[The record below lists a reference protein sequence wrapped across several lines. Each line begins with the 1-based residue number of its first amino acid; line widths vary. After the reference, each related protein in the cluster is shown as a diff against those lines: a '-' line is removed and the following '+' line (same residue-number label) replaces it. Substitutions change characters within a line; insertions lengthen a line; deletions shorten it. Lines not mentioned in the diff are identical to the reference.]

1 MQITVLY
8 FASLREQIGLQ
19 REQLELPATVQSL
32 GALRDWLIGRG
43 TPWSL
48 ALANGKAVRM
58 AIDQMISGPETP
70 LRAGAEVAYFPP
82 VTGG

>member
-1 MQITVLY
+1 MNITVLY
-8 FASLREQIGLQ
+8 FASLREQIGVP

-32 GALRDWLIGRG
+32 GALRDWLIARG
-43 TPWSL
+43 APWAQ

-58 AIDQMISGPETP
+58 AMDQMISGPETP